1 MRRLV
6 TNIVLAALAVGALQ
20 LTGCQYRSNKDT
32 YYLVAPNLTLPY
44 WKSLQEGFKDAAREY
59 GVTAMVS
66 GPDKYDPAAEADA
79 MSSAVARHPAGIL
92 VSAADAG
99 ALRSDIDSA
108 ISAGIPVITVD
119 SDAPNSHRLY
129 FIGTNNLEAG
139 HIGGQRLVERLHGKG
154 NVVIYSITGQP
165 NLDEREKGYRDIL
178 NDNPGVRIIGIVSTG
193 GESNAAFDRTEELV
207 HQTGANKV
215 DAFVSLE
222 SSSGPAV
229 AEVLKRNHMTD
240 RVLIAMDVDADT
252 LSLIQDGVMDATI
265 SQKPYTMGYMGLKA
279 LDEAHRSKH
288 GGFRESYVTDLR
300 TPFPA
305 FVDTGS
311 TLITKD
317 NVGLFQAAAT
327 NK

>member
-6 TNIVLAALAVGALQ
+6 RNIVLAALAVGTLQ
-20 LTGCQYRSNKDT
+20 LTGCQYRSTKDT

-59 GVTAMVS
+59 GVTGIVS

-79 MSSAVARHPAGIL
+79 FSSAVARHPAGIL

-108 ISAGIPVITVD
+108 ISSGIPVITVD

-139 HIGGQRLVERLHGKG
+139 HIGGQRLVDRLHGKG

-222 SSSGPAV
+222 SSSGPAI

-252 LSLIQDGVMDATI
+252 LNLIQEGTMDATI
-265 SQKPYTMGYMGLKA
+265 SQKPYTMGYIGLKA
-279 LDEAHRSKH
+279 LDETHRSKH
-288 GGFRESYVTDLR
+288 SGFRESYVTDLH

-317 NVGLFQAAAT
+317 NVGLFQSAAT
-327 NK
+327 K